1 MNLHTNL
8 DLTLK
13 QMDMTLSNG
22 FCEVLLEEM
31 LLIDDGAWD
40 WKEFGKSVGTGAVS
54 GAASYAFFGWW

>member
-1 MNLHTNL
+1 
-8 DLTLK
+8 
-13 QMDMTLSNG
+13 MDMTLSNG